1 MTLFRFLRYVFFF
14 VSLKKIAIFLVLRL
28 QCFVQPA
35 KNYADPLLTAKSGWL
50 LAGILCQGLGNRC
63 KNARRLT
70 FLRVPFLVQGCL
82 PEINIETNPTNFCR
96 LNDAGCA
103 LDLRPA
109 CQNLGVPAPKWTS
122 CKRLDSIFF
131 HIKAVDT
138 NWRFPLAYLFFLDIV
153 CVFMPLPELENIAK
167 QIMQKMLFI
176 SRNRLAYLRETW
188 LETPPLT
195 MQLVFLPRY
204 AIHACST
211 SDKIITST
219 SRASSCSHQPNTPWA
234 LYDLLIQR
242 SIPYCTPFKI
252 DQNKNQNHSTDKVQ
266 NLENER
272 R

>member
-1 MTLFRFLRYVFFF
+1 M
-14 VSLKKIAIFLVLRL
+14 
-28 QCFVQPA
+28 
-35 KNYADPLLTAKSGWL
+35 
-50 LAGILCQGLGNRC
+50 AGILCQGLGNRC

-82 PEINIETNPTNFCR
+82 PEINIETNPTYFCR
-96 LNDAGCA
+96 VNDAGCA

-109 CQNLGVPAPKWTS
+109 CQNLGVPA
-122 CKRLDSIFF
+122 
-131 HIKAVDT
+131 VDT
-138 NWRFPLAYLFFLDIV
+138 NWRFPLAYLFFLDIA

-167 QIMQKMLFI
+167 QIMQKILFV
-176 SRNRLAYLRETW
+176 SRNTCLAYLRETW

-211 SDKIITST
+211 RDKIITLT

-242 SIPYCTPFKI
+242 SIHYCLHIVSRHLK
-252 DQNKNQNHSTDKVQ
+252 
-266 NLENER
+266 
-272 R
+272 

>member
-1 MTLFRFLRYVFFF
+1 MSAFKYLKNCLDDDLVSFTSFCFLFREP
-14 VSLKKIAIFLVLRL
+14 KIHKIAIFSVLRL
-28 QCFVQPA
+28 QCFLQPA

-82 PEINIETNPTNFCR
+82 PEINIETNPTYFCR
-96 LNDAGCA
+96 VNDAGCA

-138 NWRFPLAYLFFLDIV
+138 NWRFPLAYLFFLDIA
-153 CVFMPLPELENIAK
+153 CVFMLLPELENIAK
-167 QIMQKMLFI
+167 QIMQKILFS
-176 SRNRLAYLRETW
+176 SRNTCLAYLRETW

-211 SDKIITST
+211 RDKIITLT

-242 SIPYCTPFKI
+242 SIHCWFPVSRHLK
-252 DQNKNQNHSTDKVQ
+252 
-266 NLENER
+266 
-272 R
+272 